1 MAKISAK
8 KSDLKTIANKIIVSP
23 STAAVSD
30 LKFKR
35 KKDFSTFVKW
45 IESSNKAL
53 AGIKLP
59 KKKEVEKLGKGS
71 GGGDGLLNM
80 LFGGL
85 LLAGTAL
92 AAGAGL
98 KAGLD
103 SKPGEEKTGL
113 GKTIESGVDNTGYIP
128 KKLKI
133 PNLTQTKV
141 KSGNVPK
148 TKVKSG
154 NVPKTKVKGSN
165 LPKTKNIKSNT
176 LKNLNKGVKP
186 DVKINNKI
194 TSSKIG
200 KAPPIPKKITTT
212 NKIVQNVSKPFKNI
226 KLNKGLVGFG
236 RGVLNTVGKGFAVAG
251 GVMST
256 VDRLQEGQTA
266 KQAFV
271 GATGETVG
279 AWYGFGAG
287 MKLGSAVTAKA
298 ASPLLFAPFPGA
310 RPLYLFA
317 VLAGG
322 VAGGMAASKLGKSMG
337 GGIADRITGALKKID
352 SNEKKKTVKEKKIEG
367 RKKGGGVTT
376 VPFPVIT
383 NEKKE
388 TEIIPIPIGNG
399 NGGGSSSSSSTT
411 LPSGD
416 GVNSTLGDL
425 LLTRL

>member
-154 NVPKTKVKGSN
+154 
-165 LPKTKNIKSNT
+165 T
-176 LKNLNKGVKP
+176 LKNLNKGIKP

-194 TSSKIG
+194 SSSKIG

-256 VDRLQEGQTA
+256 VDRLQEGQTV
-266 KQAFV
+266 KQALV

-287 MKLGSAVTAKA
+287 MKLGSAVTAKV

-310 RPLYLFA
+310 RPLYFFS

-322 VAGGMAASKLGKSMG
+322 VAGGMAASRLGKSMG
-337 GGIADRITGALKKID
+337 GGLADKITGALKKID
-352 SNEKKKTVKEKKIEG
+352 SNEKKKTVKEKKTEG

-416 GVNSTLGDL
+416 GVNSTLGNL

>member
-71 GGGDGLLNM
+71 GGDGLLGM
-80 LFGGL
+80 LLGGL
-85 LLAGTAL
+85 LLSAGTVL
-92 AAGAGL
+92 AAGAGI

-103 SKPGEEKTGL
+103 SEPGEEKTGL

-128 KKLKI
+128 KKVKI

-141 KSGNVPK
+141 KSDNVPK
-148 TKVKSG
+148 TKVKS
-154 NVPKTKVKGSN
+154 SN
-165 LPKTKNIKSNT
+165 LPKTKIKSNT

-186 DVKINNKI
+186 NVKINNKI

-212 NKIVQNVSKPFKNI
+212 NKIVQNVSKPFKTI

-352 SNEKKKTVKEKKIEG
+352 SNEKKKTVKEKKTEG

-383 NEKKE
+383 NQKKE

-399 NGGGSSSSSSTT
+399 NGGSSSSSSTT

>member
-128 KKLKI
+128 KKLNVPNFSKI
-133 PNLTQTKV
+133 KV

-148 TKVKSG
+148 TKFKSG
-154 NVPKTKVKGSN
+154 
-165 LPKTKNIKSNT
+165 T
-176 LKNLNKGVKP
+176 LKNLNKGIKP

-194 TSSKIG
+194 SSSKIG
-200 KAPPIPKKITTT
+200 KAPSIPKKIPTT

-226 KLNKGLVGFG
+226 KLNKGLVGVG
-236 RGVLNTVGKGFAVAG
+236 RGVVNTVGKGFAVAG

-256 VDRLQEGQTA
+256 VDRLQEGQTV
-266 KQAFV
+266 KQALV

-287 MKLGSAVTAKA
+287 MKLGSAVTAKV

-310 RPLYLFA
+310 RPLYFFS

-337 GGIADRITGALKKID
+337 GGLADRITGALKKID

-399 NGGGSSSSSSTT
+399 NGGSSSSSAT
-411 LPSGD
+411 LPSSD